1 MNLQQVHQWF
11 LALEKRER
19 LVLSGGAL
27 ILCSVIIYAGILSPY
42 LSHRHA
48 LLVHVREQRARLAW
62 MRPAANR
69 IKLLSGNRPTALPGG
84 SLLSTVNSSAAS
96 AGLGSALQQAQQ
108 ESDGS
113 VRVQFNAA
121 AFDSL
126 VRWLS
131 DVRQMYGIVPDD
143 MTVERGSGPGLVN
156 ASIKLRV
163 PP

>member
-1 MNLQQVHQWF
+1 MSLQQLRQWF
-11 LALEKRER
+11 MALEKRER
-19 LVLSGGAL
+19 MVLAGGGL

-48 LLVHVREQRARLAW
+48 LLVQVREQRARLAW

-69 IKLLSGNRPTALPGG
+69 IKLLSAKRPTALPGG
-84 SLLSTVNSSAAS
+84 SLLSTVNSSAAGV
-96 AGLGSALQQAQQ
+96 GLGSALQQAQQ

-113 VRVQFNAA
+113 VRVQLSAA

-131 DVRQMYGIVPDD
+131 DMRQTYGVMPSD

-156 ASIKLRV
+156 ASIKLR
-163 PP
+163 PPP